1 MHADNVL
8 GSKLDAWELPPPPPT
23 LPGEN
28 DSTPDGMRTHIPIS
42 CSVLMHPLALPTVTE
57 SIECSMHGCWKSRDD
72 ALCVSACSAFNCI
85 LCVIIPYQHSYQPM
99 CMLVTVVIFELLYAE
114 LMDMIAFPVSVGMLT
129 VLLSDQIT
137 RDPCDMCTL
146 LWFIAFVLPST
157 NMFITSVYVRLCYV
171 HLDYNCTTSI
181 DDRIESLN

>member
-1 MHADNVL
+1 
-8 GSKLDAWELPPPPPT
+8 
-23 LPGEN
+23 
-28 DSTPDGMRTHIPIS
+28 
-42 CSVLMHPLALPTVTE
+42 
-57 SIECSMHGCWKSRDD
+57 
-72 ALCVSACSAFNCI
+72 
-85 LCVIIPYQHSYQPM
+85 
-99 CMLVTVVIFELLYAE
+99 MLVTVVIFELLYAE

-171 HLDYNCTTSI
+171 HLDYNCTMSI